1 MFLCV
6 VQRESNPY
14 RFLSGG
20 FLPILRYCPCKY
32 VKYSLRSMPRLAEK
46 PYRKNCFAHF
56 GVNCSDD
63 FGRGGRRLTGVSG
76 QILSCAAK
84 ADTKK
89 ICVMAKLL
97 FCSNTLCISRKRCKA
112 RAHIF
117 KYMPQAY
124 SSKFVRDDKSKS
136 AGQGRRNAVRAQ
148 LPLD

>member
-1 MFLCV
+1 MLFRT
-6 VQRESNPY
+6 VQRESSPY

-20 FLPILRYCPCKY
+20 FTPILRYCPCKY
-32 VKYSLRSMPRLAEK
+32 VKYSLRSMPRLAEN

-63 FGRGGRRLTGVSG
+63 FGCRGRRLTDVSR
-76 QILSCAAK
+76 QILSCAAR

-97 FCSNTLCISRKRCKA
+97 FCRNTLCISRKRCKA

-117 KYMPQAY
+117 KHMPQAHG
-124 SSKFVRDDKSKS
+124 SKFVRDDKSKS
-136 AGQGRRNAVRAQ
+136 AGQGRRNAVRVR